1 MNKPGTEPLQTKSP
15 YKKLGF
21 FLQLLLLVHVDRS
34 VQQLL
39 LKCFLTQLIIHLRNN
54 TEEEA
59 VAKSERNAFSD
70 LT

>member
-1 MNKPGTEPLQTKSP
+1 
-15 YKKLGF
+15 
-21 FLQLLLLVHVDRS
+21 VHVDRS